1 MYELKKIGK
10 VFTSKFVGTGPPSS
24 YEKKFTGPAAVSQG
38 LRNTGIEYLITTCC
52 TLSIIVQQN
61 ATVSCTVYNI
71 SVNCS
76 TGMDPTVSATF
87 RDRGS

>member
-10 VFTSKFVGTGPPSS
+10 IFTSKFVGTGPSS
-24 YEKKFTGPAAVSQG
+24 YEKRIYRTAVSQR

-52 TLSIIVQQN
+52 TLSVIVQQN
-61 ATVSCTVYNI
+61 ATTLCTVYYI

-76 TGMDPTVSATF
+76 TGMAPTVCATF
-87 RDRGS
+87 GDRGG